1 MSAEETCC
9 HRTLFVCLMCV
20 VFELTIICDFL
31 TLCHRRS
38 IRGDT
43 SELQALTITCD
54 RQTFLLGNLNANQAM
69 TTTASLTS
77 AQRKSELRANV
88 LALAE
93 ACPVENCNPTDC
105 PLYQLRQKKYTAR
118 LAWFNALSEDDLA
131 YLAAYHDVC
140 LNLKLA
146 QKVAEENFFPET

>member
-1 MSAEETCC
+1 
-9 HRTLFVCLMCV
+9 
-20 VFELTIICDFL
+20 
-31 TLCHRRS
+31 
-38 IRGDT
+38 
-43 SELQALTITCD
+43 
-54 RQTFLLGNLNANQAM
+54 M
-69 TTTASLTS
+69 TTTASFTS

-105 PLYQLRQKKYTAR
+105 PLYQLRQKPYTAR

-140 LNLKLA
+140 LSLKLA
-146 QKVAEENFFPET
+146 QKVAKENFFPET